1 LAAFDLLSLGGFHS
15 FSRSGRVFFSKLNG
29 LETPTLVL
37 MSAGGY
43 DTPNLSASFS
53 RYDSRRMSGSLPS
66 SYDVCRLFTPFYLLI
81 YLTFIFSRGQ
91 LYRVA
96 DLLRPDRLVDLL
108 MIVMFQI
115 VLNCPIGILSI
126 FSIGKII
133 IDLVLQVGLVAH
145 QALIVMNI
153 QHAIQIQTT
162 GSALLRGG
170 ARLWRNS

>member
-1 LAAFDLLSLGGFHS
+1 
-15 FSRSGRVFFSKLNG
+15 
-29 LETPTLVL
+29 
-37 MSAGGY
+37 
-43 DTPNLSASFS
+43 
-53 RYDSRRMSGSLPS
+53 
-66 SYDVCRLFTPFYLLI
+66 
-81 YLTFIFSRGQ
+81 

-133 IDLVLQVGLVAH
+133 IDLVLQVGLVAR